1 MDILSQDIMYLPG
14 VGPQRK
20 ELLKKEL
27 EVSTW
32 GGLLEYYPYKYV
44 DRSRIYAISEL
55 TSDMPFVQIKGHI
68 LSFEEFEMGPRT
80 LHRRPRRDGSRMVLG
95 CAIRIQEL

>member
-55 TSDMPFVQIKGHI
+55 TSDMPFVQIKGRI
-68 LSFEEFEMGPRT
+68 LSFEEFEICLLYT
-80 LHRRPRRDGSRMVLG
+80 SD
-95 CAIRIQEL
+95 AADE